1 MILEYSRDS
10 VDRMHVEGA
19 VFHSVNKNSRVTSVD
34 FNMDGVA
41 INGKQIDISVDNGVI
56 TVDFSNHPE
65 PDSIARYMKEV
76 WNGRRIF
83 PNCYAEDMPAD
94 EYEPTQVE
102 RFIPTDV
109 EHFYDV
115 YEEWVNRCVD
125 ATLEKNVESGFY
137 QDSLD
142 NIMGI
147 ATGELGKLTW
157 PVSIIQRHGMR
168 FHTHPQITFTA
179 DPSVADLE
187 LLAEAT
193 GSVAADA
200 VASTFGV
207 RDIYTISYTAKVE
220 DDSVDPDEE
229 VRKYISEMK
238 DLVEEELAIGKMLI
252 DEGKLDMDKEVFGKN
267 INQMAKNR
275 VDKKEKRDMIRQIAL
290 KGYRIEPSWAVVQ

>member
-147 ATGELGKLTW
+147 TTGELGKLTW

-187 LLAEAT
+187 LLDEAT

-200 VASTFGV
+200 VASTFDV

-220 DDSVDPDEE
+220 DGSVDPDEE

-252 DEGKLDMDKEVFGKN
+252 DEGKLDMDKEVFGKS

>member
-19 VFHSVNKNSRVTSVD
+19 VFHSTNKNSRVTSVD
-34 FNMDGVA
+34 FNIDGVA
-41 INGKQIDISVDNGVI
+41 INGKQINIDVGDRVI
-56 TVDFSNHPE
+56 AVDFSNHPN
-65 PDSIARYMKEV
+65 PDSIAGYMREV

-83 PNCYAEDMPAD
+83 PNCYAEDIPSD
-94 EYEPTQVE
+94 EYEPTQVD

-115 YEEWVNRCVD
+115 YEGWVNKCVD
-125 ATLEKNVESGFY
+125 VTLEENLESGFY

-147 ATGELGKLTW
+147 VTGELGKLTW

-193 GSVAADA
+193 GGVAADA

-275 VDKKEKRDMIRQIAL
+275 VDKKEKRNMIRQIAL
-290 KGYRIEPSWAVVQ
+290 KGYRVEPSWAVVQ

>member
-19 VFHSVNKNSRVTSVD
+19 VFHSINKNSRVTSVD
-34 FNMDGVA
+34 FNIDGVA
-41 INGKQIDISVDNGVI
+41 INGKQINIDVGDGVI
-56 TVDFSNHPE
+56 AVDFSNHPN
-65 PDSIARYMKEV
+65 PDSIAGYMREV

-83 PNCYAEDMPAD
+83 PNCYAEDIPSD
-94 EYEPTQVE
+94 EYEPTQVD

-115 YEEWVNRCVD
+115 YEGWVNKCVD
-125 ATLEKNVESGFY
+125 VTLEENLESGFY

-147 ATGELGKLTW
+147 VTGELGKLTW

-193 GSVAADA
+193 GGVAADA

-252 DEGKLDMDKEVFGKN
+252 DEGKLDMDKEAFGKN

-290 KGYRIEPSWAVVQ
+290 KGYRVEPSWAVVQ

>member
-19 VFHSVNKNSRVTSVD
+19 VFHSINKNSRVTSVD
-34 FNMDGVA
+34 FNTGGVA
-41 INGKQIDISVDNGVI
+41 INGKQINIDVDDEVI
-56 TVDFSNHPE
+56 TVDFSNHPN
-65 PDSIARYMKEV
+65 PDYIAGYMREV

-83 PNCYAEDMPAD
+83 PNCYAEDIPSN
-94 EYEPTQVE
+94 EYEPTQVD

-187 LLAEAT
+187 LLDEAT
-193 GSVAADA
+193 GGVAADA
-200 VASTFGV
+200 VASTFDV

-220 DDSVDPDEE
+220 DSSVDPDEE

-252 DEGKLDMDKEVFGKN
+252 DEGKLDMDKEVFGKS